1 MSEKLPDVVFKCR
14 ENGEWVDKSTIDLF
28 LGKKAILFSLPGAFT
43 PTCTNYQLPGYDQH
57 YDRFKEA
64 GIDEIYCVSVNDTFV
79 MNAWA
84 EHLGIKKVKM
94 IPDGNGEFTRR
105 LGMLVKKEDIGFGMR
120 SWRYAAIVKDGII
133 ENVFVEEGRKDNNAT
148 DPYEHTKPETLYT
161 FITENK

>member
-1 MSEKLPDVVFKCR
+1 MSEKLPDVVFKTR
-14 ENGEWVDKSTIDLF
+14 EDGKWVDKSTIDLF
-28 LGKKAILFSLPGAFT
+28 LGKKVILFSLPGAFT

-94 IPDGNGEFTRR
+94 IPDGNGDFTRR
-105 LGMLVKKEDIGFGMR
+105 LGMLVKKENVGFGMR

-133 ENVFVEEGRKDNNAT
+133 ENVFVEDGRKDNNET

>member
-14 ENGEWVDKSTIDLF
+14 ELGEWVDKSTIDLF

-43 PTCTNYQLPGYDQH
+43 PTCTNYQLPGFDQH

-84 EHLGIKKVKM
+84 EHLGIKNVKM
-94 IPDGNGEFTRR
+94 IPDGNGDFTRR
-105 LGMLVKKEDIGFGMR
+105 LGMLVKKEDVGFGMR

-133 ENVFVEEGRKDNNAT
+133 ENVFVEDGRKDNNET